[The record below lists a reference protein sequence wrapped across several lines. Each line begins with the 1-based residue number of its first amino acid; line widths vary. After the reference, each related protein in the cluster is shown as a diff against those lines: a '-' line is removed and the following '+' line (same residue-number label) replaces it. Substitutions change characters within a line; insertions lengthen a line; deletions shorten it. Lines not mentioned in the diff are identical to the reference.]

1 MTMLDT
7 FYAGQNDKSLK
18 DVYIKN
24 LVEKFEKLS
33 LNDLNKILFSLESEE
48 RLEINWGIF
57 NIEGLSGDEQFK
69 FCGLESQYVI

>member
-1 MTMLDT
+1 MELR
-7 FYAGQNDKSLK
+7 QNFEKSKEKRNNEKLEPF
-18 DVYIKN
+18 
-24 LVEKFEKLS
+24 EKFEKLS

-57 NIEGLSGDEQFK
+57 NIEGLSGDKQFK